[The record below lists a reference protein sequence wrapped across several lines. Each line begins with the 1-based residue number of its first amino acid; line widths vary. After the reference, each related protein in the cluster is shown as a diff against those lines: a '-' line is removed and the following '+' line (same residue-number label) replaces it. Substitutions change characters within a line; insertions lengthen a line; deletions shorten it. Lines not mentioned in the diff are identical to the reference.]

1 MKLFGVLCFL
11 GLCGVL
17 FLVFP
22 PLGLGLLVIGVVVK
36 VLMR

>member
-11 GLCGVL
+11 VLCAGL

-22 PLGLGLLVIGVVVK
+22 PLGLGLLVVGVVIK
-36 VLMR
+36 ALMR

>member
-11 GLCGVL
+11 GLCAGL

-22 PLGLGLLVIGVVVK
+22 PLGLGLLVIGVVIK
-36 VLMR
+36 VPMR